1 MTCTVTAT
9 EASQVQQFQQL
20 CEQLKEASGDGFFD
34 RTSVHDL
41 GALEWQTQWGDPP
54 KKVAKEWNSTE
65 QWKKGPWWLF
75 RVFFGD
81 EISYPVI

>member
-41 GALEWQTQWGDPP
+41 GALEWQTQ
-54 KKVAKEWNSTE
+54 
-65 QWKKGPWWLF
+65 
-75 RVFFGD
+75 
-81 EISYPVI
+81 